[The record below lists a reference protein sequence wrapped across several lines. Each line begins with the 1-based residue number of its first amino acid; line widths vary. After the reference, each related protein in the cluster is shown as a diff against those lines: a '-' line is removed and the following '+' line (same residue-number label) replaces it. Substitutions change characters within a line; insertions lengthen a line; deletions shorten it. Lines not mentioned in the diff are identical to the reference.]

1 MKIKVEAYIDF
12 EVDKDELAKDMTIV
26 DVMNTVREDVVEVLK
41 DNYRT
46 EKIKVIAEISE
57 EPSNV
62 LAWMKKVTIVEW
74 SVQGVTENY
83 NSQFKNIVQQLQ
95 K

>member
-57 EPSNV
+57 EHEQCPCMNEKSYNCG
-62 LAWMKKVTIVEW
+62 MKCSRCGRE
-74 SVQGVTENY
+74 
-83 NSQFKNIVQQLQ
+83 L
-95 K
+95 

>member
-1 MKIKVEAYIDF
+1 MEGEILMKIKVEAYIDF
-12 EVDKDELAKDMTIV
+12 EVDKDELPKDMTIV

-57 EPSNV
+57 EHEQCPCINEKSYNCG
-62 LAWMKKVTIVEW
+62 MKCSRCGRE
-74 SVQGVTENY
+74 
-83 NSQFKNIVQQLQ
+83 L
-95 K
+95 

>member
-1 MKIKVEAYIDF
+1 MEGEILMKIKVEAYIDF
-12 EVDKDELAKDMTIV
+12 EVDKDELPKDMTIV

-57 EPSNV
+57 EHEQCPCINEKSYNCG
-62 LAWMKKVTIVEW
+62 MKCSRCGRK
-74 SVQGVTENY
+74 
-83 NSQFKNIVQQLQ
+83 L
-95 K
+95 

>member
-1 MKIKVEAYIDF
+1 MEGEILMKIKVEAYIDF
-12 EVDKDELAKDMTIV
+12 EVDKDELPKDMTIV

-57 EPSNV
+57 EHEQCPCMNEKSYNCG
-62 LAWMKKVTIVEW
+62 MKCSRCGRE
-74 SVQGVTENY
+74 
-83 NSQFKNIVQQLQ
+83 L
-95 K
+95 

>member
-12 EVDKDELAKDMTIV
+12 EVDKDELPKDMTIV

-46 EKIKVIAEISE
+46 EKIKVIAEIPE
-57 EPSNV
+57 EHEQCPCMNEKSYNCG
-62 LAWMKKVTIVEW
+62 MKRSRCGRE
-74 SVQGVTENY
+74 
-83 NSQFKNIVQQLQ
+83 L
-95 K
+95 

>member
-1 MKIKVEAYIDF
+1 MGGKILMKIKVEAYIDF
-12 EVDKDELAKDMTIV
+12 EVDKDELPKDMTIV

-57 EPSNV
+57 EHEQCPYMNEKSYNCG
-62 LAWMKKVTIVEW
+62 MKRSRCGRE
-74 SVQGVTENY
+74 
-83 NSQFKNIVQQLQ
+83 L
-95 K
+95 

>member
-12 EVDKDELAKDMTIV
+12 EVDKDELPKDMTIV
-26 DVMNTVREDVVEVLK
+26 DVMNTVREDVVEALK

-57 EPSNV
+57 EHEQCPCMNEKSYNCG
-62 LAWMKKVTIVEW
+62 MKCSRCGRE
-74 SVQGVTENY
+74 
-83 NSQFKNIVQQLQ
+83 L
-95 K
+95 

>member
-12 EVDKDELAKDMTIV
+12 EVDKDELPKDMTIV